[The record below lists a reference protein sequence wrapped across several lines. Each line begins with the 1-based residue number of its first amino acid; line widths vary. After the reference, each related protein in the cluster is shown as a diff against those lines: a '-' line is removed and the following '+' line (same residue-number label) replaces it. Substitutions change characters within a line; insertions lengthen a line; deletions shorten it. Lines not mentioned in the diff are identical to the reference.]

1 MKISEMKNLGPVA
14 EEKLMAVGI
23 NDSQALKKVGTETAF
38 LKVRHLVDEGAC
50 LHFLYGL
57 EAAILDIP
65 KKELTHQRK
74 KSLKE
79 FFNELK

>member
-14 EEKLMAVGI
+14 EEKLIAVGI
-23 NDSQALKKVGTETAF
+23 NDSQTLKEVGTEEAF

-57 EAAILDIP
+57 DAAIQDIP
-65 KKELTHQRK
+65 KKELSEQRK

-79 FFNELK
+79 FFNALN